1 MTSREFFN
9 YLGIMAIVTYLIRVI
24 PFVMCKRV
32 IKQRFIKS
40 FLEYIPYTVLA
51 AMTFPTILYSTASFL
66 TGGIGMAVAVIVAYY
81 DKGLVKV
88 SLAASLAVLILN
100 LLI

>member
-88 SLAASLAVLILN
+88 SLAACLAVLILN